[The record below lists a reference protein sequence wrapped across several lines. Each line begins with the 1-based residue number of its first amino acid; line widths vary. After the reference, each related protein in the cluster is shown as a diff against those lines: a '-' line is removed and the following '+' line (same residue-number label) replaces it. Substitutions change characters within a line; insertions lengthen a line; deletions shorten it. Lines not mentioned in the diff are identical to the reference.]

1 VDISVKPI
9 FIIIY
14 PVVILLKTID
24 FPAPIEAGFKE
35 ESGERL
41 PLRRRG
47 SMYQKLEFLC
57 MGE

>member
-1 VDISVKPI
+1 
-9 FIIIY
+9 
-14 PVVILLKTID
+14 VVILLKTID